1 MVQRLE
7 KSMFLH
13 SKIWISTLQSFKWMD
28 GKVDAKI
35 TPHYFFAF
43 IDTLIIIL
51 HFLLIFYYYN
61 IYTMCINQDDP
72 Y

>member
-1 MVQRLE
+1 
-7 KSMFLH
+7 
-13 SKIWISTLQSFKWMD
+13 MD

-51 HFLLIFYYYN
+51 YFLLIFYYYN